1 MDLIS
6 QLPEDLLHQI
16 LLKLDTTGSVRTSV
30 LSTRWRYL
38 WQRVPGLDLYLFV
51 FRDNGL
57 KGFVNRFLDL
67 DKEKPLIN
75 QFKLV
80 FDGGQYETEGSN
92 FINKWVNSVVAR
104 GVQHLVLFAYYMASY
119 YRKNDCPIIKL
130 PGSISMCE
138 TLVHL
143 ELVNLGIHSFDSVSL
158 PRLETMHFKSV
169 WFSSDAALER
179 LISSSPL
186 LRDLNIDKIW
196 NVEFLRVR
204 SQTLSSLNLN
214 VPGRI
219 TGVAI
224 DAPRL
229 KRLSLEFPHF
239 IDLVLNSVSS
249 PIRVCFNNFSLIESD
264 FNSSTMKTL
273 PTYLAWISKVKN
285 LSLNCS
291 TLKAMCAYSRPQP
304 LPEFSNLT
312 HLKVSF
318 SNSVS
323 VIELLATFLASCPNL
338 KSLQLSICGKLY
350 KVDTSRSHAPKCL
363 LTSLEIVEIY
373 STAGGTELVKYILGN
388 AAVLKELNLK
398 FPVWEGAKYRLQF
411 VEKILLLPKRSSVCQ
426 VSAHTAHEV
435 FL

>member
-92 FINKWVNSVVAR
+92 FINK
-104 GVQHLVLFAYYMASY
+104 
-119 YRKNDCPIIKL
+119 KNDCPIIKL